1 MRKIIVAVLMLLLLI
16 GCAAAPATDFP
27 EEELS
32 PELAGAYDIVRVVDG
47 DTIIVDIDGEETR
60 VRLIGIDTPESV
72 NPNAAKNTEMGEI
85 ASAYT
90 KELLSHKTVYL
101 EYDIDKT
108 DDYDRTLA
116 YVYLSDGV
124 TMVNALLMENGY
136 ASIMTIQP
144 NSKYADTFYEL
155 QKEAQKEKIG
165 IWSED

>member
-1 MRKIIVAVLMLLLLI
+1 MKKAICLLLLLLLS
-16 GCAAAPATDFP
+16 GCGAAPATDLP

-32 PELAGAYDIVRVVDG
+32 PALTGAYDVVRVVDG

-72 NPNAAKNTEMGEI
+72 NPDESKNTEAGDL

-90 KELLSHKTVYL
+90 KELLSDETVYL

-124 TMVNALLMENGY
+124 TMVNKLLLENGY

-144 NSKYADTFYEL
+144 NSKYANDFYEL
-155 QKEAQKEKIG
+155 QKAAQENQIG
-165 IWSED
+165 IWSEE